1 MKRMLSIAAGGA
13 VLAVIAGGCGVKG
26 GESDL
31 VAGKKAFAEKCSA
44 CHTLARAGAKGVSGP
59 NLDEAFRQSLSEG
72 FGRDGIKGAV
82 LEQIDNP
89 AILPKDSKAY
99 MPPDLAKGQEA
110 ENIAAYVANSVDK
123 GGEDQGLLRSEEC
136 RVGKECRSRW

>member
-13 VLAVIAGGCGVKG
+13 VLAGVAGGCGLKG

-31 VAGKKAFAEKCSA
+31 VAGKKAFAEKCAA
-44 CHTLARAGAKGVSGP
+44 CHVLNRAGAKGVAGP
-59 NLDEAFRQSLSEG
+59 NLDEAFRQSLADG

-89 AILPKDSKAY
+89 AILPKDKIGRAH
-99 MPPDLAKGQEA
+99 
-110 ENIAAYVANSVDK
+110 V
-123 GGEDQGLLRSEEC
+123 
-136 RVGKECRSRW
+136 